1 MKNFLRDLAE
11 RAIKTF
17 AQSMVALLTAG
28 ATGIL
33 EVDWINTLSVALLA
47 TVISV
52 FTSLASLSVGEET
65 ASLINNKKEAQL
77 DIYKDM
83 DHEFIEGGE

>member
-11 RAIKTF
+11 RAIKTV

-83 DHEFIEGGE
+83 DHEFTEGGE

>member
-65 ASLINNKKEAQL
+65 ASLINNKKEDQL

-83 DHEFIEGGE
+83 DHEFTEGGE